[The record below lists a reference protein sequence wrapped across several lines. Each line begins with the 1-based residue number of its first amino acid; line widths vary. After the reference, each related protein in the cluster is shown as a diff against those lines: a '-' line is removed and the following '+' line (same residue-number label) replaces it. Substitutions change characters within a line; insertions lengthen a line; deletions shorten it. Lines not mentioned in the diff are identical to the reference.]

1 MYSEDRLVPVLEDLK
16 LKKITDL
23 ALLSDCDDEFQS
35 EAANLAEEKVAFD
48 GTRVAVD
55 SATASV
61 AVGSAV
67 TSVSTTSVSSRYDGV
82 DFQISL
88 GIEKH

>member
-1 MYSEDRLVPVLEDLK
+1 M
-16 LKKITDL
+16 
-23 ALLSDCDDEFQS
+23 LSDCDDEFQS

-61 AVGSAV
+61 AAGSAM
-67 TSVSTTSVSSRYDGV
+67 TSVSTTSVSSR
-82 DFQISL
+82 
-88 GIEKH
+88 

>member
-1 MYSEDRLVPVLEDLK
+1 M
-16 LKKITDL
+16 
-23 ALLSDCDDEFQS
+23 LSDCDDEFQS

-55 SATASV
+55 SATANSV
-61 AVGSAV
+61 TVVSAM

-82 DFQISL
+82 NFQLSL
-88 GIEKH
+88 VIEKHQAIWIRS

>member
-1 MYSEDRLVPVLEDLK
+1 M
-16 LKKITDL
+16 

-48 GTRVAVD
+48 GTKVAVD

-61 AVGSAV
+61 AVGSAM
-67 TSVSTTSVSSRYDGV
+67 TSVSTTSVSSRYDWV
-82 DFQISL
+82 
-88 GIEKH
+88 